1 MKRLLAKAME
11 QVAME
16 MAELAQGI
24 PNMKKEMQ
32 NIQVTLIMQDNKL
45 EEIKQLIR
53 ETNSGMKEEGDQ
65 REAMAD

>member
-1 MKRLLAKAME
+1 ME

-16 MAELAQGI
+16 MVELAQGI

-53 ETNSGMKEEGDQ
+53 ETNSGIKEEGDR
-65 REAMAD
+65 REAMTD